1 MPSET
6 AGRGVEMP
14 SEAVKRRFRRH
25 FYARLFPVADG
36 AGQDFFN
43 FHPHGL
49 LLSNYSKPA

>member
-1 MPSET
+1 
-6 AGRGVEMP
+6 MP
-14 SEAVKRRFRRH
+14 SEAVKRRFRRY